1 MLTIALASGTG
12 NPSPAKF
19 SVASQRFVYPFT
31 QHGPFG
37 ASGTETTYSAAGSA
51 TGFYSAVTVGGATVT
66 YIAT

>member
-19 SVASQRFVYPFT
+19 SIATQRFVYPFT

-37 ASGTETTYSAAGSA
+37 ASGTETTYSATGPAAG
-51 TGFYSAVTVGGATVT
+51 FNSAVTVGGATVT